1 MKIYTLNDEG
11 KRQVL
16 DFVRIHANDRVLEA
30 LDNTRAAESWYAEV
44 ENETAAGYGEVGH
57 WEMGGR
63 YTKSGNP
70 VTVTFGAECFDSE
83 ELPED

>member
-1 MKIYTLNDEG
+1 MKVYTLNDEG

-16 DFVRIHANDRVLEA
+16 DFVRAHANDRVIEA

-57 WEMGGR
+57 WEIKRR

-70 VTVTFGAECFDSE
+70 VPVNFGPECFDCE
-83 ELPED
+83 EVPE

>member
-1 MKIYTLNDEG
+1 MTVYTLNEEG

-16 DFVRIHANDRVLEA
+16 EFMRTHANDLVLKA
-30 LDNTRAAESWYAEV
+30 LDNTGVAESWYAEV
-44 ENETAAGYGEVGH
+44 EDEATAGYCEVGH
-57 WEMGGR
+57 WEMKSR

-70 VTVTFGAECFDSE
+70 VTVTFGGECFDSE